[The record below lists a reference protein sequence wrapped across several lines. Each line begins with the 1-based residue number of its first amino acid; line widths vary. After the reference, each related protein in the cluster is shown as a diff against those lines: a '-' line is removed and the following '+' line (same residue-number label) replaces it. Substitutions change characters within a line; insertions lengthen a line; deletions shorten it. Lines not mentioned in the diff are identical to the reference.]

1 VDQFEYVMVLVSII
15 IGLGITH
22 VLFGLSGIVDR
33 LSRGK
38 EHLELSIAHAAWL
51 GFSFAWMVTF
61 WWWEYR
67 FVSRV
72 SDWTVGLYLFLVAYS
87 ITLFLM
93 SAILVPRNWEGVDSL
108 KEYFMERRAWFYSL
122 LLLATILDI
131 FDAYLK
137 GGMGYIIDEQG
148 VLVWAYWLTSMPAAI
163 VGIRSA
169 SLRVH
174 DFMGV
179 FFLCA
184 QLLLAFEVTPVLR
197 F

>member
-1 VDQFEYVMVLVSII
+1 MDQFEYVMVLVSII

-22 VLFGLSGIVDR
+22 VLFGISGVVDR
-33 LSRGK
+33 LSRRK
-38 EHLELSIAHAAWL
+38 ADLELSIAHAAWL
-51 GFSFAWMVTF
+51 GYCLAWMVMF

-72 SDWTVGLYLFLVAYS
+72 ADWTVGLYLFLVIYS

-93 SAILVPRNWEGVDSL
+93 SAILVPRSWDGVQSL
-108 KEYFMERRAWFYSL
+108 KEYFLERRAWFYSL
-122 LLLATILDI
+122 FLLATILDF

-137 GGMGYIIDEQG
+137 GGMGYIINEQG
-148 VLVWAYWLTSMPAAI
+148 IFIWAYWLASIPVAF

-169 SLRVH
+169 RPRVH
-174 DFMGV
+174 NVMGV
-179 FFLCA
+179 LFLIV
-184 QLLLAFEVTPVLR
+184 QVLLAFEVTPTLR